1 MLKPMHNGAFMVND
15 TAAADPVCQ
24 AAMEAYLRDLELEA
38 ERRREARQAWFSKW
52 EETRPQGVYGTWNIS
67 DRD

>member
-24 AAMEAYLRDLELEA
+24 AAMEAYLRDLELQA
-38 ERRREARQAWFSKW
+38 ERRREARQAWFSQW

>member
-15 TAAADPVCQ
+15 AAAADPVCQ

-38 ERRREARQAWFSKW
+38 ARRREARQAWFSKW
-52 EETRPQGVYGTWNIS
+52 EESRPRGVYGTWNIS